1 MVRRGGRDVR
11 RACEVEPCVYPRA
24 FICYPTFY
32 REFYRIWVEP
42 SHPPHVY
49 TREYVMLSDWVV
61 DHWK

>member
-1 MVRRGGRDVR
+1 MR

-42 SHPPHVY
+42 SHPPTCTPVNMSCFM
-49 TREYVMLSDWVV
+49 TGL
-61 DHWK
+61 